1 MLDKYETFSEESI
14 ESAVVFCSMA
24 PLFLSHRPARK
35 MHLYHSPVRSS
46 QIPAQMALLCS
57 PSRVTENKESQ
68 MSTCTDLSVGS
79 LNFALFTI
87 DIYEYVLDVSLML
100 THS

>member
-14 ESAVVFCSMA
+14 ESAVVFYSMA

-57 PSRVTENKESQ
+57 LPAGLPRIRKVRCPPAQ
-68 MSTCTDLSVGS
+68 I
-79 LNFALFTI
+79 FQ
-87 DIYEYVLDVSLML
+87 
-100 THS
+100 